1 METEQSMAAS
11 LQAAE
16 DRIDWVLAHPGMSEW
31 LKETLRSAR
40 EREPVDV
47 LNDLEML
54 QNLLG
59 LRSRI
64 KILREMGKLSAK

>member
-64 KILREMGKLSAK
+64 KIQWEMGKLSAK